1 MMLRTAASV
10 AALTLALGVAGA
22 AAQTTAPQQRTA
34 PGAPPATTEMPKMPV
49 AGQIVVQ
56 DANTIL
62 AKDLIGQTVY
72 APDKA
77 KIGSISD
84 LILSKD
90 AKTIEG
96 FVIGVGGFLGLG
108 EKSVALKI
116 DRLQMTQDAENGL
129 RLMMDVKKEELANAP
144 SFKSKQ
150 DQDAEKQAAERAR
163 ERPQIPAQPGS
174 PTQRPRMN

>member
-34 PGAPPATTEMPKMPV
+34 PGAPSATTEMPKMPV

-84 LILSKD
+84 LISAKMPRPSK
-90 AKTIEG
+90 A
-96 FVIGVGGFLGLG
+96 
-108 EKSVALKI
+108 S
-116 DRLQMTQDAENGL
+116 
-129 RLMMDVKKEELANAP
+129 
-144 SFKSKQ
+144 
-150 DQDAEKQAAERAR
+150 
-163 ERPQIPAQPGS
+163 
-174 PTQRPRMN
+174 